1 MSDAWV
7 WEYDPDAEHVVGGLP
22 AHVVTEVERLARELA
37 VLGRDAGEVGEGGA
51 LRTLDFLGAG
61 LLCFCRCRVGR

>member
-51 LRTLDFLGAG
+51 RGHSTSWVRGCSG
-61 LLCFCRCRVGR
+61 FCPCRVGR